1 MDRVVGARGPP
12 VDQPPAP
19 ARLADAGPG
28 GLEEGVGGHVVGAA
42 AEAQEAGLG
51 DQRGREAGELA
62 VALEAG
68 PEVAAALHEG
78 RRGGG
83 YPPNTPLAS
92 GPWPPAI
99 RQLRAAQT
107 EPGRRGP

>member
-19 ARLADAGPG
+19 ARLANAGPG
-28 GLEEGVGGHVVGAA
+28 GLEEGVGGDVVGAA
-42 AEAQEAGLG
+42 AEAQEARLG

-68 PEVAAALHEG
+68 PEGAAALHEG

-83 YPPNTPLAS
+83 TPAPALPWG
-92 GPWPPAI
+92 GPWPAPI
-99 RQLRAAQT
+99 
-107 EPGRRGP
+107 

>member
-12 VDQPPAP
+12 VDQPPAT
-19 ARLADAGPG
+19 ARLADAGPS
-28 GLEEGVGGHVVGAA
+28 GLEEGVGGDVVGAA

-83 YPPNTPLAS
+83 RGARALLWA
-92 GPWPPAI
+92 GPW
-99 RQLRAAQT
+99 LG
-107 EPGRRGP
+107 PGG